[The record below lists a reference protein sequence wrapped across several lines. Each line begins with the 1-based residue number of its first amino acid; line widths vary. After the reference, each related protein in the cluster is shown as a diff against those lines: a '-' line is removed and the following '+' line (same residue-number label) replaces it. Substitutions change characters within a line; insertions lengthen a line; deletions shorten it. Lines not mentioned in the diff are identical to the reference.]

1 MPAHVEGLGI
11 IQLESATGKLVRLS
25 RTKHKWPGRRSRR
38 KQSLHPAH
46 LQQLLNS
53 IKRK

>member
-11 IQLESATGKLVRLS
+11 IRLESATGKLVRLS
-25 RTKHKWPGRRSRR
+25 RTEHEWPDRSRR

>member
-1 MPAHVEGLGI
+1 MPAHIEGLGI
-11 IQLESATGKLVRLS
+11 IQLESAAGKLVRLS
-25 RTKHKWPGRRSRR
+25 RTKHKQPGRSHG

>member
-11 IQLESATGKLVRLS
+11 IQLDSATGKLVRLS
-25 RTKHKWPGRRSRR
+25 RAEHEWPGRSLR
-38 KQSLHPAH
+38 KQSLHSAH